1 MICSVSDEGINKL
14 IDLSPLD
21 HSLCAATTKINPPH
35 DRIRV
40 FHLDFKISPRHPALL
55 GNW

>member
-1 MICSVSDEGINKL
+1 VSDEGINKL

-55 GNW
+55 SNW